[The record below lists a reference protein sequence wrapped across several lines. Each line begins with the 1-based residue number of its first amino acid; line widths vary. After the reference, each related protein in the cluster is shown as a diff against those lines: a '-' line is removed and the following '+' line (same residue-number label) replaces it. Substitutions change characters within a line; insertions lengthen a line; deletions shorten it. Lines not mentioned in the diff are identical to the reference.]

1 MYITFVCW
9 LQIAFNPNR
18 HECCWVATGG
28 DQGFVRLTN
37 IQNLLPPPIYI
48 PLKKDGD
55 FWWSQHFGN
64 RLTNITLLLYKNT
77 DQTLLTNKS
86 HGPNALQSRW
96 YMCIQWTRV
105 LYSVVITRQS
115 NPPISKF
122 NSLCNKLTSFW
133 SMFVYN
139 NGQFW

>member
-1 MYITFVCW
+1 M
-9 LQIAFNPNR
+9 LL
-18 HECCWVATGG
+18 GG
-28 DQGFVRLTN
+28 DRRRPRFCTVNQHPEPATASYLYTSEERWRL
-37 IQNLLPPPIYI
+37 LR
-48 PLKKDGD
+48 
-55 FWWSQHFGN
+55 SQHFGN

-86 HGPNALQSRW
+86 HGPNALQNRC

-105 LYSVVITRQS
+105 LYSVVITRQC
-115 NPPISKF
+115 NPHISQI